1 MLRASTLLI
10 EAAELLLS
18 VLPQRG
24 QTTEYPAGAAAL
36 CSRRS
41 QSGQAVELAKEIG
54 SECKILSLEGRLTG
68 KAYFFGNYSNVIA
81 VVCHMKNKY

>member
-1 MLRASTLLI
+1 LLI

-36 CSRRS
+36 CKRRS
-41 QSGQAVELAKEIG
+41 QSGQAVEWVKELG
-54 SECKILSLEGRLTG
+54 NEGKSLFLDGRLID
-68 KAYFFGNYSNVIA
+68 KA
-81 VVCHMKNKY
+81 